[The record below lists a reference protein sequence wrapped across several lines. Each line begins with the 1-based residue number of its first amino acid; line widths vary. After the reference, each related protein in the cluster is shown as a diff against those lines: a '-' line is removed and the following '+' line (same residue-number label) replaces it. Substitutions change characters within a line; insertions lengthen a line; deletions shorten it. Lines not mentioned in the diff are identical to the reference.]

1 MGGQSWPDQNPTLS
15 VGMSSVRSVFRC
27 DCFRCRHIC
36 WTQRP
41 LLLLLILGMLTN
53 KWAPISAGLVLVLGT
68 ARILDF
74 LKRRLLRQRDNRR
87 PSLIA
92 MAVGF
97 AAGGLSRAALYVSV
111 GIGLVACVQFAL
123 WAHSQSIT
131 PEEALRGEQYL
142 ASIFPTVSNILS
154 LRDYLAFLSV
164 CVLVNLVLPFSGL
177 VHKVLYIRSALSV
190 LVFILIGVLSFSF
203 FASDSAKFQITE
215 WRKAEYA
222 QARLALDDIKK
233 INRETMAALWL
244 EKQVKQADPAT
255 TEDYKPSF
263 RLWLFR
269 GVETASLKAKS
280 FARLPQALQ
289 TMLRKRRTQ

>member
-1 MGGQSWPDQNPTLS
+1 MNISPILGA
-15 VGMSSVRSVFRC
+15 SSGATVFAAV
-27 DCFRCRHIC
+27 IC
-36 WTQRP
+36 LDKRP

-53 KWAPISAGLVLVLGT
+53 NWAPISAGLVLVLGT

-190 LVFILIGVLSFSF
+190 LIFILIGVMSFSF

-255 TEDYKPSF
+255 TKTTKHFFQSVAA
-263 RLWLFR
+263 R
-269 GVETASLKAKS
+269 GLKALRQLRIKAKS
-280 FARLPQALQ
+280 FATLPQALQ
-289 TMLRKRRTQ
+289 TMLRKLRTQ